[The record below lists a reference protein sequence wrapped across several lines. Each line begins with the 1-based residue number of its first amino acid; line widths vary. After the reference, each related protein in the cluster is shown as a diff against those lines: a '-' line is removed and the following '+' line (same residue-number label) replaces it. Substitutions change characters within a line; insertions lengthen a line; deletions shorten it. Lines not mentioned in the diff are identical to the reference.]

1 MKLAHFNPL
10 EFLNDAPP
18 SLLATLSASLSD
30 SLTLERCENI
40 NLAKTSLEARMK
52 NLVLYEGDCDDDNG
66 LEKEKRREMWIFGRN
81 LVFPKIKKLNEP
93 AAKCSNNPTFRQ
105 KCTLKHILD
114 FEMHI
119 LPVSAWGKSDFLQKC
134 F

>member
-66 LEKEKRREMWIFGRN
+66 LEKEKRREMWIFWR
-81 LVFPKIKKLNEP
+81 KISVANVIKLFW
-93 AAKCSNNPTFRQ
+93 T
-105 KCTLKHILD
+105 
-114 FEMHI
+114 
-119 LPVSAWGKSDFLQKC
+119 
-134 F
+134 